1 MVQKNCI
8 KNKIILIGGPTASG
22 KSSLAVAC
30 AKKFNGE
37 IISADSMQIYKSMD
51 IGTGK
56 ITPEEARGVCHHML
70 SFLEPN
76 EQYSA
81 GKYVQDA
88 ERVANEILERNHLPI
103 FVGGTG
109 LYLNG
114 IINGMN
120 FSDVEKSFEVRK
132 KWQEVAEKEGHDYLY
147 NYLLSID
154 SVSAQKIDRRDIKR
168 IIRAIEIYEVT
179 GKTKSE
185 AAQKTSCKYDYLFV
199 LPKIERE
206 ELYAKINARVDK
218 MFNDGFLAEATAL
231 KKFQACQ
238 SMQAIGYKQILEY
251 LDGKYVD
258 LPQTIAEIKK
268 LTRNYAKRQMTFFNG
283 MNAEKIWIDFNESD
297 RVFDL
302 IHNFLQN

>member
-1 MVQKNCI
+1 MVQENCI
-8 KNKIILIGGPTASG
+8 NNKILIIGGPTASG

-37 IISADSMQIYKSMD
+37 IISADSMQIYKNMD

-56 ITPEEARGVCHHML
+56 ITHEEAQGIRHHML
-70 SFLEPN
+70 SFLEPD

-81 GKYVQDA
+81 GMYVQDA
-88 ERVANEILERNHLPI
+88 ERIANEILARKHLPI

-109 LYLNG
+109 LYING
-114 IINGMN
+114 IVNGMN
-120 FSDVEKSFEVRK
+120 FSDAEKSYEERK
-132 KWQEVAEKEGHDYLY
+132 KWQMLAQENGIEYLY

-154 SVSAQKIDRRDIKR
+154 EISAQKIDRRDVKR

-185 AAQKTSCKYDYLFV
+185 IAQVTNCKYNYLFI

-206 ELYAKINARVDK
+206 NLYEKINARVDK
-218 MFNDGFLAEATAL
+218 MFCDGFLEEATAL
-231 KKFQACQ
+231 KKFQNCQ
-238 SMQAIGYKQILEY
+238 SMQAIGYKQLLEY

-258 LPQTIAEIKK
+258 LSQTIAEIKK

-283 MNAEKIWIDFNESD
+283 MRAEKTWIDFNEFSKL
-297 RVFDL
+297 FDL
-302 IHNFLQN
+302 IRDFLHN